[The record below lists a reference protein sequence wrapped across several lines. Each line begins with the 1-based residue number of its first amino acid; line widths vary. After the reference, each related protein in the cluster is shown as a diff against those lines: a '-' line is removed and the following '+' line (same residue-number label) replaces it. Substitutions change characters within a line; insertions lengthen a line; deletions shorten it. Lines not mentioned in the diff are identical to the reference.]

1 MKNVFAKISLIFLIS
16 LSLSINPAS
25 AAAEKNFIL
34 KPFTLAKIYKNSKH
48 LQVAEKVKQQL
59 VSAGY
64 QIVGTY
70 EPYETS
76 KIFVITNNAL
86 LNTAAKTKFGGFGAG
101 LRVSITQMKSDVQVT
116 HNNPS
121 YIGVAYQMKTFL
133 TSTRQKLAQTLGY
146 VKDFGGKGVPSNELA
161 DYNYSMG
168 LEGFNGFMNLAEH
181 KSHQEALKQMEAG
194 FSKNLKNIQKVYRI
208 DIPGKKTSIFGL
220 SLKSDLNDQKFLND
234 KYVMDIIDNKELRRS
249 SHLPYEI
256 MVIDKKIIV
265 MHPHFRIALNFPDLR
280 MFGKNSFG
288 KLMDLPYVYE
298 EFFIQ
303 LAGGVWPIPEE
314 TD

>member
-1 MKNVFAKISLIFLIS
+1 MTNVFAKMSSILLIS
-16 LSLSINPAS
+16 LSLFINPAS
-25 AAAEKNFIL
+25 AAAEKIFIL

-48 LQVAEKVKQQL
+48 LQVAAKVKQQL
-59 VSAGY
+59 TSAGY
-64 QIVGTY
+64 KVVGTY
-70 EPYETS
+70 EPYDTS
-76 KIFVITNNAL
+76 KIFVITNKTL

-101 LRVSITQMKSDVQVT
+101 LRVSITQMKNDVQVT

-121 YIGVAYQMKTFL
+121 YVGISYNMKSYL
-133 TSTRQKLAQTLGY
+133 TSTRQKLAKTLGY
-146 VKDFGGKGVPSNELA
+146 VKDFGGKGIPSDELG

-181 KSHQEALKQMEAG
+181 KSHKDALMHMEAG
-194 FSKNLKNIQKVYRI
+194 FRKNLKNMQKVYRI

-249 SHLPYEI
+249 SHLPYEV
-256 MVIDKKIIV
+256 MVIDKIIIV
-265 MHPHFRIALNFPDLR
+265 MHPHFRIAVNFPDLH
-280 MFGKNSFG
+280 MFGKHSFG

-303 LAGGVWPIPEE
+303 LAGGVWPRPDEI
-314 TD
+314 D